1 MRVPI
6 FNLNNKS
13 SYKDEYTKILKVLSS
28 KCITY
33 GDKGYTYFD
42 YVNTYLFHNWNY
54 RGTYLDCYE
63 YLEFIG
69 VNVTTKKIT
78 EDAFLN
84 FIEFLLNMQNLI
96 DSIRILSDKTGYTT
110 SCRSILFHNLPI
122 ILEDMGYKAYSVDNK
137 IMVLKKDIDYE
148 DLYGFVPD
156 DIYELILS
164 YNTVDNN
171 GIKMKR
177 IILNKIY
184 DYMLSDIEK
193 YKTYNS
199 TMVSSI
205 KLVINKMGV
214 VGNIDKKYAELTNY
228 KMRKYYDYCF
238 SLMTYLI
245 RTETMLKYRDELRE
259 I

>member
-13 SYKDEYTKILKVLSS
+13 SFKDEYIKIIKVLNS
-28 KCITY
+28 KCITFN
-33 GDKGYTYFD
+33 GKSSTYFD

-54 RGTYLDCYE
+54 RGTYLDCFE

-69 VNVTTKKIT
+69 VNINTKKIT
-78 EDAFLN
+78 EEAFLN
-84 FIEFLLNMQNLI
+84 FLEFLLNMQNLVE
-96 DSIRILSDKTGYTT
+96 SIKMIGDKTTYSTT
-110 SCRSILFHNLPI
+110 CRSILFHNIPI
-122 ILEDMGYKAYSVDNK
+122 ILENMGYQVYSVDNK
-137 IMVLKKDIDYE
+137 VMILKKDIDYE
-148 DLYGFVPD
+148 DLYEFIPD
-156 DIYELILS
+156 EIYELILS
-164 YNTVDNN
+164 YRSVDNN

-177 IILNKIY
+177 IILNKLYEYI
-184 DYMLSDIEK
+184 LSDIDK
-193 YKTYNS
+193 YKSYNS

-205 KLVINKMGV
+205 KLVMNKMGV
-214 VGNIDKKYAELTNY
+214 IGNIDKKYAELTNY
-228 KMRKYYDYCF
+228 KLRKYYDYCF